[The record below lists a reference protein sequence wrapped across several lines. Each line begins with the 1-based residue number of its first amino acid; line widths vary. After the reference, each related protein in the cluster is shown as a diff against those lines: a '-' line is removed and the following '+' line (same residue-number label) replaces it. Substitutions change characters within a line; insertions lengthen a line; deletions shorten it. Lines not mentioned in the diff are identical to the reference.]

1 MSAKESLIVAL
12 GAGANLSLYGI
23 GVWNGSTVLTD
34 GSLLGPVAQPLADW
48 YLLFATV
55 GMLAGILARAAAAC
69 ATGANG
75 RFHMQTT
82 LPAVLLATAL
92 LFSGL
97 WTSGLPALCATAFC
111 AGWSYACLH
120 MFWMARISLT
130 PEKARSVLPF
140 VLLCSALANAWCASA
155 PLESLHECLAIALLV
170 SAACS
175 VVLLAFDRTHGSP
188 ARSDVAAR
196 QPRATITPSI
206 LRRRY
211 LPAFKRFGE
220 VLFCVVTLQIVAPTM
235 NYLGLMNALD
245 PGTQLGVVCAA
256 QAVAAG
262 VVFLALSRIKGPRCS
277 IQFFKY
283 VTPALIL
290 ALFPVPFAGYPYS
303 LGMLLAGSCLYFV
316 VVFALFCTD
325 AISLAHRNNLVFELF
340 YAVGLFSLM
349 AFCVALE
356 YVMPLVLRSSNS
368 AELLVVFG
376 VFFCVY
382 VLSMAFVYARRRK
395 QEGAEADRRAT
406 PRPNTDDAPV
416 PHPQC
421 VDPAANQPV
430 SPMGPRERAALLQ
443 RRHQL
448 SAREAEV
455 LELLLRGKNVPAIA
469 DELIISQNTVRS
481 HVKRIYRAT
490 DVHTRQ
496 QLISYCERM
505 GESGEIT
512 QADT

>member
-196 QPRATITPSI
+196 QPRADYHPLDPEASLPPCFQA
-206 LRRRY
+206 LRRGPLLRCGAADRCPHHE
-211 LPAFKRFGE
+211 LPGAYECARPRHP
-220 VLFCVVTLQIVAPTM
+220 V
-235 NYLGLMNALD
+235 
-245 PGTQLGVVCAA
+245 GVVCAA

-290 ALFPVPFAGYPYS
+290 ALFPSPLRAIRT
-303 LGMLLAGSCLYFV
+303 LWACCLQGP
-316 VVFALFCTD
+316 ACTSWWCSRCS
-325 AISLAHRNNLVFELF
+325 ARTPSRWRT
-340 YAVGLFSLM
+340 GTTWCSSFSTPSGFSPSWPS
-349 AFCVALE
+349 A
-356 YVMPLVLRSSNS
+356 LRSSTS
-368 AELLVVFG
+368 
-376 VFFCVY
+376 CPWCC
-382 VLSMAFVYARRRK
+382 ARR
-395 QEGAEADRRAT
+395 T
-406 PRPNTDDAPV
+406 P
-416 PHPQC
+416 QSC
-421 VDPAANQPV
+421 WWC
-430 SPMGPRERAALLQ
+430 
-443 RRHQL
+443 
-448 SAREAEV
+448 SACSSA
-455 LELLLRGKNVPAIA
+455 
-469 DELIISQNTVRS
+469 ST
-481 HVKRIYRAT
+481 
-490 DVHTRQ
+490 
-496 QLISYCERM
+496 C
-505 GESGEIT
+505 
-512 QADT
+512 